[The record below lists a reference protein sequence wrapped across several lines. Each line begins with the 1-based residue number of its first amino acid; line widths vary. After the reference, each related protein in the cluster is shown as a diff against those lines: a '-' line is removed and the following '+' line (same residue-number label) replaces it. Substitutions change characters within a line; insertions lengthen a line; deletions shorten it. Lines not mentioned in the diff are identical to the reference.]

1 MAVSL
6 TATVSAGGGAIQDS
20 IADFSDTIEIRN
32 FVVYDDNGNRVFG
45 TLTSALGFTYPQA
58 PVLQAPLKGDV
69 NRDGRVD
76 ATDVQWLMAVTC

>member
-1 MAVSL
+1 MDVHDENGNIVGTNDLYYHRMAVSL

-58 PVLQAPLKGDV
+58 PFF
-69 NRDGRVD
+69 RHR
-76 ATDVQWLMAVTC
+76 